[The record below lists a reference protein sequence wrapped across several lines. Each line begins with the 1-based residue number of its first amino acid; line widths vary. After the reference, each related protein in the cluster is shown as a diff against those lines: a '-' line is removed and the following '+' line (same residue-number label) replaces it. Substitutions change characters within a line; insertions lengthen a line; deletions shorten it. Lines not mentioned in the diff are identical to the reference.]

1 MTRRFPAAA
10 LILLVF
16 VSLAAAQQNG
26 NLRVEVVFA
35 DGRRCNIAVHVQLM
49 SSAGTSIAAESYTN
63 DSGTT
68 ELYNLEPG
76 TYHLVISGQGIETA
90 DSGVFEVDSRK
101 LTQSINVTV
110 RRLQEADDTTKNVPG
125 SSTVAAADMNIPES
139 AAREFNKA
147 IDLMKRQEWQKAIER
162 LNRAVGIYP
171 QYAAAWNNLGAA
183 YARLGDRSHE
193 QEALEKAVS
202 LNDHLAPAFVS
213 LAKLAIADR
222 NMGRAENLLDKAN
235 SADPANAQMLTLLA
249 NVELLQQHYDQ
260 AIAACRKVHSLPGG
274 SHAVVH
280 YIAAHALEHE
290 NHFSDAVT
298 EFQTFLK
305 EEPTGER
312 AEAVRKQLSS
322 LQAQLR

>member
-110 RRLQEADDTTKNVPG
+110 RRLQRPMIRPKTY
-125 SSTVAAADMNIPES
+125 
-139 AAREFNKA
+139 
-147 IDLMKRQEWQKAIER
+147 
-162 LNRAVGIYP
+162 RAP
-171 QYAAAWNNLGAA
+171 
-183 YARLGDRSHE
+183 RRSR
-193 QEALEKAVS
+193 
-202 LNDHLAPAFVS
+202 P
-213 LAKLAIADR
+213 R
-222 NMGRAENLLDKAN
+222 
-235 SADPANAQMLTLLA
+235 T
-249 NVELLQQHYDQ
+249 
-260 AIAACRKVHSLPGG
+260 
-274 SHAVVH
+274 
-280 YIAAHALEHE
+280 
-290 NHFSDAVT
+290 
-298 EFQTFLK
+298 
-305 EEPTGER
+305 
-312 AEAVRKQLSS
+312 
-322 LQAQLR
+322 

>member
-1 MTRRFPAAA
+1 
-10 LILLVF
+10 
-16 VSLAAAQQNG
+16 
-26 NLRVEVVFA
+26 
-35 DGRRCNIAVHVQLM
+35 
-49 SSAGTSIAAESYTN
+49 
-63 DSGTT
+63 
-68 ELYNLEPG
+68 
-76 TYHLVISGQGIETA
+76 
-90 DSGVFEVDSRK
+90 
-101 LTQSINVTV
+101 
-110 RRLQEADDTTKNVPG
+110 
-125 SSTVAAADMNIPES
+125 
-139 AAREFNKA
+139 
-147 IDLMKRQEWQKAIER
+147 
-162 LNRAVGIYP
+162 
-171 QYAAAWNNLGAA
+171 
-183 YARLGDRSHE
+183 
-193 QEALEKAVS
+193 
-202 LNDHLAPAFVS
+202 
-213 LAKLAIADR
+213 
-222 NMGRAENLLDKAN
+222 MGRAENLLDKAN